1 MKDTKS
7 LKWIFEK
14 TKFQTFNFIML
25 NIINIIYSVLSIYLI
40 LISKGLIDAAVAQS
54 VVEIKSMLLKL
65 IIVTT
70 IEIILRAMIASLE
83 TVTRAKLEINFRQ
96 NVLNTIL
103 KRNYEKIT
111 TLHSG
116 ELMTRINTDTS
127 IIINTLVTLIPNML
141 SMLVR
146 LICAML
152 VLFKV
157 SKEFTVIFI
166 IGGII
171 IFLVTNILKPHLKKI
186 HKKMQEASANVYLF
200 FQEVL
205 ENLLVIKIFQSEETV
220 SKKATELQDKM
231 YKIQMKRRNISIVS
245 GLGFSIIFRV
255 SYLYALIWSAY
266 NLYLGKI
273 TVGGLTSIVQLISQI
288 QTPIVQLSRTF
299 QNIFA
304 MTASA
309 ERIIELEK
317 INEDKITEEIDSNKL
332 YQNLKNIVVEDVNFT
347 YKNNEVF
354 HKASCKVKK
363 GNIVAI
369 YGESGI
375 GKSTLLKLI
384 LGIVQNNDGKIYF
397 ELENEEQI
405 QIGTNTRNM
414 FAYVPQGNFILSG
427 TIRENITFANS
438 NASAEEIK
446 NALQISD
453 CEKFISKLPE
463 GINTKIGERGK
474 GLSEGQLQRLA
485 LARAIISKAPILIL
499 DEVTSSLD
507 SNTEMKVLQ
516 NIKNMSD
523 RTCIIVTHRTIVSKV
538 CDLEFIV
545 EDKKITEK
553 AIAENRKEIV
563 KSE

>member
-186 HKKMQEASANVYLF
+186 HKKMQEASANV
-200 FQEVL
+200 
-205 ENLLVIKIFQSEETV
+205 
-220 SKKATELQDKM
+220 
-231 YKIQMKRRNISIVS
+231 
-245 GLGFSIIFRV
+245 
-255 SYLYALIWSAY
+255 
-266 NLYLGKI
+266 
-273 TVGGLTSIVQLISQI
+273 
-288 QTPIVQLSRTF
+288 
-299 QNIFA
+299 
-304 MTASA
+304 
-309 ERIIELEK
+309 
-317 INEDKITEEIDSNKL
+317 
-332 YQNLKNIVVEDVNFT
+332 
-347 YKNNEVF
+347 
-354 HKASCKVKK
+354 
-363 GNIVAI
+363 
-369 YGESGI
+369 
-375 GKSTLLKLI
+375 
-384 LGIVQNNDGKIYF
+384 
-397 ELENEEQI
+397 
-405 QIGTNTRNM
+405 
-414 FAYVPQGNFILSG
+414 
-427 TIRENITFANS
+427 
-438 NASAEEIK
+438 
-446 NALQISD
+446 
-453 CEKFISKLPE
+453 
-463 GINTKIGERGK
+463 
-474 GLSEGQLQRLA
+474 
-485 LARAIISKAPILIL
+485 
-499 DEVTSSLD
+499 
-507 SNTEMKVLQ
+507 
-516 NIKNMSD
+516 
-523 RTCIIVTHRTIVSKV
+523 
-538 CDLEFIV
+538 
-545 EDKKITEK
+545 
-553 AIAENRKEIV
+553 
-563 KSE
+563 